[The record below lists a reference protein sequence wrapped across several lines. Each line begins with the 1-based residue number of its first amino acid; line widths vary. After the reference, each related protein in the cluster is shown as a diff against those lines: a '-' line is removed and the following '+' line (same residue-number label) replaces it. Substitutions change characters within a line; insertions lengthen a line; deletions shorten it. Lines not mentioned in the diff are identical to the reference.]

1 MHLVCLVMHDD
12 STNERKKTENQ
23 KIRPLTFHYDSW
35 KFLFTMENMNEESIK
50 NLWDQYKL
58 LHLDGICRVNLF
70 NRKWPNLHFSQMNHN
85 KLVSPPPIPYI
96 LSKDIL
102 LLGSQGNQRI
112 SFLLNSTNGKI
123 MQSKTI
129 SNIFSP
135 LQNACEKLLVYYRAL
150 AREKQGLFF
159 LWCSSLHSPPSCR
172 TSAFTAALLGHP
184 FSFLSTVPGSQRLS
198 FFQSHSTID
207 GRSDKSSDMSD
218 T

>member
-1 MHLVCLVMHDD
+1 MDLYSNISALCPSLALYAYLPYSLCAAIWVWRLSPNSLYHTWYNAPGMLSDAW
-12 STNERKKTENQ
+12 TNERRKTENQ

-50 NLWDQYKL
+50 NLWGQYKL

-85 KLVSPPPIPYI
+85 ILVSPPPIPYI

-135 LQNACEKLLVYYRAL
+135 LQDA
-150 AREKQGLFF
+150 
-159 LWCSSLHSPPSCR
+159 
-172 TSAFTAALLGHP
+172 
-184 FSFLSTVPGSQRLS
+184 
-198 FFQSHSTID
+198 I
-207 GRSDKSSDMSD
+207 
-218 T
+218 